1 MTIELGALGT
11 THSVEICL
19 PWRRSHRALVGATEP
34 SPCRRSSWRP
44 AHGPVLLVRA
54 WTTQRRC
61 PRSSNQLPLVGGWIE
76 AVRGAAQLSTPSSTR
91 HLERGSS
98 PCAPSTARRLR
109 RAGKTSRTKG
119 PTAAKGDLALHGVRR
134 RGVVGSP
141 PAPAVVPGA
150 DPTGS
155 SSSLEAARRLRRSCC
170 G

>member
-1 MTIELGALGT
+1 MTVKLGALGT
-11 THSVEICL
+11 TQPS
-19 PWRRSHRALVGATEP
+19 RSASLGDVLIAPSLAQRSLAPAAAPRGALRT
-34 SPCRRSSWRP
+34 
-44 AHGPVLLVRA
+44 AHLLLVRA
-54 WTTQRRC
+54 WATQRRC
-61 PRSSNQLPLVGGWIE
+61 PRSSTQLPLVGRWIE

-98 PCAPSTARRLR
+98 PCAPSSARRLR
-109 RAGKTSRTKG
+109 RARKNSRNKG
-119 PTAAKGDLALHGVRR
+119 ATEAKGDLALHRVRR

-155 SSSLEAARRLRRSCC
+155 SSSLEAARRLRRSRC